1 MIFKAKCMV
10 CNETLEWEQSGD
22 TSWGILPIEDQGC
35 AEVTVQDP
43 SGTVRNH
50 MAPHHADGSY
60 LETLKQHKLRQ
71 KQSIE
76 NMVGMGL
83 L

>member
-1 MIFKAKCMV
+1 MIFKAKCPV

-22 TSWGILPIEDQGC
+22 TSWGVLPIEDQGC

-43 SGTVRNH
+43 TGKVTAH
-50 MAPHHADGSY
+50 MAEHHKDGTFR
-60 LETLKQHKLRQ
+60 EAWKAHKLRQ
-71 KQSIE
+71 AQSIE
-76 NMVGMGL
+76 NLKERGL